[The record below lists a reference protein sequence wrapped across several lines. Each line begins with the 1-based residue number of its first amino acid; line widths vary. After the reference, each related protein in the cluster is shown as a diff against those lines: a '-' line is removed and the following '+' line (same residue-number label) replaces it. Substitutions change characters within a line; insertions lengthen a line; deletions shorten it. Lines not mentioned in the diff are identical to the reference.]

1 MRDYDLHTL
10 REKFGFVLQKSELF
24 SGTLADN
31 IRWGNEDAT
40 DEEVKNA
47 AIIAQA
53 HDFIVSFNDEYDT
66 VVAEKGASLSG
77 GQKKRMSIARAFVR
91 RPEFL
96 IFDDSTSALDLGT
109 EARLQAALREN
120 LRGTTVII
128 IAQRI
133 ASVKN
138 ANRIAVLEGGTITAC
153 ASHDELMRTSETY
166 RDIYRSQMKSTGGEL
181 A

>member
-10 REKFGFVLQKSELF
+10 REKFGFVLQKPELF

-66 VVAEKGASLSG
+66 VVAEKGASPSG
-77 GQKKRMSIARAFVR
+77 GQKQRMLSPAAFCAARNFSSLTTAHRRSIPRYGSAPSTASRKLARYNSNNYSAAYSKR
-91 RPEFL
+91 
-96 IFDDSTSALDLGT
+96 
-109 EARLQAALREN
+109 
-120 LRGTTVII
+120 
-128 IAQRI
+128 
-133 ASVKN
+133 
-138 ANRIAVLEGGTITAC
+138 
-153 ASHDELMRTSETY
+153 
-166 RDIYRSQMKSTGGEL
+166 
-181 A
+181 